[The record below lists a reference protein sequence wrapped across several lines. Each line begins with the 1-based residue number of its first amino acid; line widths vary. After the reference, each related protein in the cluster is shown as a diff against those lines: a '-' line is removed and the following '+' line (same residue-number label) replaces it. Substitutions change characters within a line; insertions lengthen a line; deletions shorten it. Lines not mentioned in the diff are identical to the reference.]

1 MAHTKSALKRIRQDK
16 RRNLR
21 NQSVKSTVRTAT
33 RAFRETLEEGD
44 APKTEASLRLASKTL
59 CKAATK
65 GVCASRRPRGGF
77 PGWPKRRTSRWS
89 PRIVSPRSSG
99 VPDLW
104 RGDVGLSPPD
114 VRGGTRHVR

>member
-44 APKTEASLRLASKTL
+44 APKTQTSLRAAIKTVSK
-59 CKAATK
+59 AGSK
-65 GVCASRRPRGGF
+65 GVLRKQTASRRI
-77 PGWPKRRTSRWS
+77 SRLARAAHKS
-89 PRIVSPRSSG
+89 
-99 VPDLW
+99 LAAAK
-104 RGDVGLSPPD
+104 
-114 VRGGTRHVR
+114 

>member
-16 RRNLR
+16 KRNLR

-44 APKTEASLRLASKTL
+44 AAKTQTTLRAASRTL

-65 GVCASRRPRGGF
+65 GVVRKQTAARRISRLA
-77 PGWPKRRTSRWS
+77 KAAHKSLAA
-89 PRIVSPRSSG
+89 VK
-99 VPDLW
+99 
-104 RGDVGLSPPD
+104 
-114 VRGGTRHVR
+114 

>member
-16 RRNLR
+16 KRNQR

-44 APKTEASLRLASKTL
+44 AAKTQTAFRTASKTL

-65 GVCASRRPRGGF
+65 GVVRKQTASRRI
-77 PGWPKRRTSRWS
+77 SRLAKAAHKS
-89 PRIVSPRSSG
+89 
-99 VPDLW
+99 
-104 RGDVGLSPPD
+104 LSAAK
-114 VRGGTRHVR
+114 

>member
-33 RAFRETLEEGD
+33 RAFRETLAEGD
-44 APKTEASLRLASKTL
+44 APKTETSLRMASKTL

-65 GVCASRRPRGGF
+65 GVVRKQTAARRISRLA
-77 PGWPKRRTSRWS
+77 KATHKS
-89 PRIVSPRSSG
+89 
-99 VPDLW
+99 LAAAK
-104 RGDVGLSPPD
+104 
-114 VRGGTRHVR
+114 

>member
-1 MAHTKSALKRIRQDK
+1 MIHKAFNFPKECGGEQMAHTKSALKRIRQDK

-44 APKTEASLRLASKTL
+44 AAKSQASLRAASQTL

-65 GVCASRRPRGGF
+65 GVLRKQTASRRI
-77 PGWPKRRTSRWS
+77 SR
-89 PRIVSPRSSG
+89 
-99 VPDLW
+99 LAKAAHKA
-104 RGDVGLSPPD
+104 LAAAK
-114 VRGGTRHVR
+114 

>member
-33 RAFRETLEEGD
+33 RAFRETLAEGV
-44 APKTEASLRLASKTL
+44 ASKTETALRLATKTL

-65 GVCASRRPRGGF
+65 GVVRKQTAARRVSRIA
-77 PGWPKRRTSRWS
+77 KAAHKSLTAAK
-89 PRIVSPRSSG
+89 
-99 VPDLW
+99 
-104 RGDVGLSPPD
+104 
-114 VRGGTRHVR
+114 

>member
-16 RRNLR
+16 KRNLR

-44 APKTEASLRLASKTL
+44 AAKTQAAFRAASKTL

-65 GVCASRRPRGGF
+65 GVVRKETASRRI
-77 PGWPKRRTSRWS
+77 SRLAKAAHKS
-89 PRIVSPRSSG
+89 
-99 VPDLW
+99 
-104 RGDVGLSPPD
+104 LSAAK
-114 VRGGTRHVR
+114 